1 MVAAGSVITED
12 VPADA
17 LAVARG
23 RQAVKPGHAAA
34 FRASRRKSG

>member
-1 MVAAGSVITED
+1 

-23 RQAVKPGHAAA
+23 HPLVREGWAAA
-34 FRASRRKSG
+34 FRKRRQREKDEAGKPK

>member
-1 MVAAGSVITED
+1 VITED

-23 RQAVKPGHAAA
+23 RQITRDGWAKR
-34 FRASRRKSG
+34 FRASKGKDKA